1 VTLLCPTQRNLI
13 FLEAMSSTSGNRIS
27 EEILLL
33 SLLAEILRLIALNL
47 NFEDLVQFQNSKA
60 ILLAATSDGS
70 FYYEYC
76 TKNCPERALK
86 KLSRNE
92 NSSVIGKVS
101 WNEFTIITL
110 NISASFT
117 MFTNTSTTKKS
128 TSRV

>member
-1 VTLLCPTQRNLI
+1 
-13 FLEAMSSTSGNRIS
+13 MSSTSGNRIS
-27 EEILLL
+27 EEISLL
-33 SLLAEILRLIALNL
+33 SLLTEILRLMALNL

-76 TKNCPERALK
+76 TKNYPERAHK

-92 NSSVIGKVS
+92 NSSVTGKVS

-110 NISASFT
+110 NMSASFT

-128 TSRV
+128 SSRV